1 MKLLYA
7 APSPYSRKVR
17 VLARELGL
25 ADRIEEVH
33 VVTTPVAPA
42 AVVSAANPLSK
53 IPTLLLDDGSALY
66 DSRVICEYLEYL
78 AWNTGNAAAPKQG
91 IARFAVLRRQAL
103 ADGLLDAAL
112 LHRYETVLRPK
123 ELHWSGWLEAQLG
136 KVHEALAS
144 LASDLPAIESVLA
157 VDAAAVA
164 SALGWLEF
172 RMPELAWKHSHPTL
186 SEFYEEVRGRPAM
199 RATLP

>member
-17 VLARELGL
+17 ILARELGL
-25 ADRIEEVH
+25 ADRIQEVV

-53 IPTLLLDDGSALY
+53 IPTLLLDDGSTLY

-78 AWNTGNAAAPKQG
+78 AWDAGNAAAPKQG
-91 IARFAVLRRQAL
+91 SARFAALRRQAL

-123 ELHWSGWLEAQLG
+123 ELHWSGWLGAQLG
-136 KVHEALAS
+136 KVHEALES
-144 LASDLPAIESVLA
+144 LASDLPAVETVLT

-172 RMPELAWKHSHPTL
+172 RMPELAWKHRHPTL
-186 SEFYEEVRGRPAM
+186 SEFYEEVLGRPAM